1 MATSGHSQNLLILC
15 TCICIFLHNIFIF
28 TFLALKEE
36 QARKS
41 EEHHILI
48 LGCGEAGKSTFIKQ
62 MQIIHSDG
70 LGNESKRKE
79 KMGTIVDNI
88 MEAILTLIREMSFVQ
103 KEDLYETEEYS
114 DALERLENISQ
125 TNFTIEDVR
134 QRADD
139 IKLLWE
145 SSPIQKTYERRNEF
159 QIVEC
164 ARYFLSK
171 VHEVLHP
178 DYVPTEQDLLQMRM
192 QTIGIIE
199 YKFEMQKHTLVM
211 VSKCFLM
218 L

>member
-1 MATSGHSQNLLILC
+1 MSNSIAKNAYVVGIRGLC
-15 TCICIFLHNIFIF
+15 LNKAYYF
-28 TFLALKEE
+28 
-36 QARKS
+36 
-41 EEHHILI
+41 
-48 LGCGEAGKSTFIKQ
+48 
-62 MQIIHSDG
+62 
-70 LGNESKRKE
+70 
-79 KMGTIVDNI
+79 
-88 MEAILTLIREMSFVQ
+88 LTL
-103 KEDLYETEEYS
+103 KTYH
-114 DALERLENISQ
+114 
-125 TNFTIEDVR
+125 TNFTREDIL

-145 SSPIQKTYERRNEF
+145 SSPIQTTYARRNEF

-211 VSKCFLM
+211 VSRYF
-218 L
+218 